1 MEMILLASLASAPHK
16 YSPFKNK
23 DLAKK
28 RVRNIT
34 NMLISRNVISDE
46 FISKIQYTN
55 PELADAFG
63 ELDKAIIRNSLNTKR
78 TLEKRG
84 LDTTEIDNFLKK
96 YYNKL

>member
-1 MEMILLASLASAPHK
+1 MSKLLMEANMFQKLMNLF
-16 YSPFKNK
+16 YQ
-23 DLAKK
+23 AKS
-28 RVRNIT
+28 N
-34 NMLISRNVISDE
+34 NNGDE
-46 FISKIQYTN
+46 FISKIKYAN

-63 ELDKAIIRNSLNTKR
+63 ELDKSIIRNQLNAKR

>member
-1 MEMILLASLASAPHK
+1 MSKLLFEANMFQKLMNLF
-16 YSPFKNK
+16 FK
-23 DLAKK
+23 AKS
-28 RVRNIT
+28 ND
-34 NMLISRNVISDE
+34 NGDE